1 MASSTTL
8 LFELLKDCWG
18 QLRHSTMIRNPV
30 SERSSQHIDIREDN
44 NIEDHKAHE
53 RRNWTV
59 DLERIFVITNFIFE
73 LPSVVFDQLFLSINR
88 FDLVL
93 FTRVKGKMLH
103 GSGALPWLYYPSP
116 SDKLFGNFN
125 DIVGLSPFVFYS
137 NKL

>member
-1 MASSTTL
+1 M
-8 LFELLKDCWG
+8 
-18 QLRHSTMIRNPV
+18 Q
-30 SERSSQHIDIREDN
+30 
-44 NIEDHKAHE
+44 
-53 RRNWTV
+53 V

-125 DIVGLSPFVFYS
+125 DIVGLVCALCQCILSAITYGFVRRHADNPIKVSVWPIIFAFGLLCS
-137 NKL
+137 NLFKKPENRSSVS